1 MNSGEQLY
9 YIIQSLS
16 KADRKYISTRLC
28 QNTRG
33 TKSSYIDLYSVLKK
47 QTCYNEDKIIIQ
59 LKRTSFKGSYSQT
72 VYLLEK
78 TILKILRSLYDSRS
92 IDTNISAYYNSAC
105 WLYNRGLHQQAYQT
119 NEKATNYSKQ
129 AENWSFLIQCLQLKA
144 KLSIYLQPGD
154 IGVLADINE
163 DKQFAVKRLNE
174 EVQFEEYYCLIKTIE
189 DQPSDDHKMWWDSLY
204 VREKYM
210 HRVTNSFQT
219 RLLQLK
225 ILAVE
230 HKILN
235 HVEQYVDT
243 HEAIIQHWLNHP
255 VVLDDKPESFAID
268 FYDYA
273 VSQLYIESSSPG
285 FEKLTSVITSIKHL
299 SEKQIQ
305 RFALLQDIIKI
316 KHLIKQKDRPKI
328 KPILARLSG
337 QIDIVAQQW
346 PNFLEDTYFDLT
358 VASLVTNQ
366 QRNISDWLSKL
377 QPIVQKSGDVDI
389 KFHYRILKLLKYN
402 QLQNYNAME
411 NTLISTKRLIRRYNA
426 DSSTHRLFIKYFGNV
441 ISHYNQR
448 KIQAATTMFLEQIN
462 DTVLTKN
469 YREFLSMVA
478 IEHSSLN
485 AIQTPIKTSSSTSAI
500 AI

>member
-33 TKSSYIDLYSVLKK
+33 TKSSYIDLYGVLKK
-47 QTCYNEDKIIIQ
+47 QTCYNEDKIISQ
-59 LKRTSFKGSYSQT
+59 LKKASFRGSYPQT

-92 IDTNISAYYNSAC
+92 INTNISAYYNSAC

-119 NEKATNYSKQ
+119 NEKATEYSKQ
-129 AENWSFLIQCLQLKA
+129 AENWSSLIQCLQLKA
-144 KLSIYLQPGD
+144 KLSIFLQPGD
-154 IGVLADINE
+154 IGALAEIND

-189 DQPSDDHKMWWDSLY
+189 DQPSEDHKMWWDSLY

-235 HVEQYVDT
+235 HVEQHIDIN
-243 HEAIIQHWLNHP
+243 EAIIQHWLNHP
-255 VVLDDKPESFAID
+255 TVLDDKTEAFAID
-268 FYDYA
+268 FYEYT
-273 VSQLYIESSSPG
+273 VSRLYIESSCPG
-285 FEKLTSVITSIKHL
+285 FVKLTSVIASIKHL

-305 RFALLQDIIKI
+305 RFALLQEMIKV
-316 KHLIKQKDRPKI
+316 KQLIKQKDIAQIRST
-328 KPILARLSG
+328 LAYLSE
-337 QIDIVAQQW
+337 QINTIARQW
-346 PNFLEDTYFDLT
+346 PNFLEDTYFDLA
-358 VASLVTNQ
+358 VASLIINQ
-366 QRNISDWLSKL
+366 QKNVSDWLSKL
-377 QPIVQKSGDVDI
+377 QPIVQKSGDVDL

-402 QLQNYNAME
+402 QLQDYDAME
-411 NTLISTKRLIRRYNA
+411 NTLTSTKRLIRRYTS
-426 DSSTHRLFIKYFGNV
+426 DSRTHRLFIKYFGEV

-448 KIQAATTMFLEQIN
+448 KIQAATSMFLEQIN
-462 DTVLTKN
+462 DVVLTKN
-469 YREFLSMVA
+469 YREFLSMTA

-485 AIQTPIKTSSSTSAI
+485 ATQTPIKTSSSTSAI